1 LGALIHANA
10 ADLGVRRTYV
20 RAALNDQRH
29 ALSGFEAA
37 RRDLLALRDQL
48 QGAQRSARAT
58 ANSIDAN
65 RRAAQVALAAQQPT
79 TSKDL
84 ADLAPLVAAASAQQ
98 AQVEQMKVKARVAT
112 SLTPAVAPSPWRRD
126 PATDAV

>member
-1 LGALIHANA
+1 MASYAINAQVALSDQKLAVARQRLGQVSVDSYIHSGSAPLLGALIHANA

-65 RRAAQVALAAQQPT
+65 RRAAQVAIAAQQQT
-79 TSKDL
+79 TSKVQ
-84 ADLAPLVAAASAQQ
+84 ADLAPL
-98 AQVEQMKVKARVAT
+98 
-112 SLTPAVAPSPWRRD
+112 
-126 PATDAV
+126 